1 MPNASDDDEMTREEK
16 TAEKVKQAAAKK
28 DLAAAVKKFKASG
41 EKKED
46 YNDLHEVIVRYHR
59 IIEAETTKLLKKYKK
74 FQGGRRTRRRS
85 RRGTRRH

>member
-1 MPNASDDDEMTREEK
+1 MTREEMK
-16 TAEKVKQAAAKK
+16 AEKAKQTEAKK
-28 DLAAAVKKFKASG
+28 VLAEAVKKFKASG

-46 YNDLHEVIVRYHR
+46 YHDLHEVIVRYHR
-59 IIEAETTKLLKKYKK
+59 IIDAETTKLLKKYKK